1 MSGQY
6 GRRKAPIVIV
16 PTEDVLSVELL
27 LVEDWN
33 LLRLIPK
40 IDKVENVLPWLAC
53 RGLINNH
60 VECGRCKHPCSFV
73 KFRESKDQKQWKC
86 HDCGWSKSVRDG
98 SFFSASQFSFETI
111 IMIMYLL
118 LSEMPIQSICSEM
131 NITPVLAIKWQKKI
145 QTVYTDVLNKLG
157 SSGENMGIRKKTEH
171 SWLEENC
178 QKKGRCFSCL
188 LKCIREQ
195 YPCNTVTC
203 DSLLPKV
210 STVTKD
216 SQMKNKMKLLSL
228 KDPWR
233 ECKNVSH
240 SQIQS

>member
-27 LVEDWN
+27 LMEDWN

-60 VECGRCKHPCSFV
+60 VECGRCKHPCSLV

-157 SSGENMGIRKKTEH
+157 SSGENMGIRKKNRAQLAWGE
-171 SWLEENC
+171 
-178 QKKGRCFSCL
+178 
-188 LKCIREQ
+188 
-195 YPCNTVTC
+195 
-203 DSLLPKV
+203 LPKERTLFFLFAKV
-210 STVTKD
+210 HQGAIPMQYCHLRQFVAQ
-216 SQMKNKMKLLSL
+216 SQYGHK
-228 KDPWR
+228 R
-233 ECKNVSH
+233 
-240 SQIQS
+240 